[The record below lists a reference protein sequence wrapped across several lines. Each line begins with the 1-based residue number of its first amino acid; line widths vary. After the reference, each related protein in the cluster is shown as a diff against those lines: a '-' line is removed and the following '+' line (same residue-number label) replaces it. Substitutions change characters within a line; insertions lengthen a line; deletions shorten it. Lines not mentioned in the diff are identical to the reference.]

1 MKNLSNFAKLFI
13 GLIVAFVVCLGAT
26 CASASY
32 HRSGFAVFFGIL
44 TFILFFVNIIIATE
58 HDWSRR

>member
-26 CASASY
+26 CASVSY
-32 HRSGFAVFFGIL
+32 HRSGFAVFFIIL
-44 TFILFFVNIIIATE
+44 TVILFLVDVAVATG
-58 HDWSRR
+58 HDW